1 MQVLFHS
8 FCLMII
14 GPNPTVHCS
23 LFTAHCPLPIQGKPT
38 LHQYLLSA
46 RRNTTMHWT
55 YTLLFSFITFLSLL
69 DVFVYADGY
78 DSLKSRSNLVLSI
91 STASSVVCCIFVLL
105 MNRLCSG
112 SFSCFSVK
120 LEGCLSL
127 AMCALWTWIV
137 FRFTG
142 VHGIINGPS
151 NSYFGI
157 WGCFYY
163 SINTFGMYLK
173 DYRHRQE

>member
-1 MQVLFHS
+1 MSQNQCTYRYVISIVYVYLTNQSSYH
-8 FCLMII
+8 
-14 GPNPTVHCS
+14 NP
-23 LFTAHCPLPIQGKPT
+23 QGKPT

-46 RRNTTMHWT
+46 RRNTTMNWT
-55 YTLLFSFITFLSLL
+55 YTLIFSFITFLSLL

-105 MNRLCSG
+105 MNRVCSG
-112 SFSCFSVK
+112 TCAYISVGI
-120 LEGCLSL
+120 EGILSL
-127 AMCALWTWIV
+127 AMCVLWTWIV

-142 VHGIINGPS
+142 VNGIVNGPS

-157 WGCFYY
+157 WGTFYY
-163 SINTFGMYLK
+163 SINTFGIYFK
-173 DYRHRQE
+173 DYRLRQE